1 MLKIPKQIYFDEP
14 TLTLYSQYAHQEG
27 RSFASVVR
35 EALQAQSSK
44 IKRATASVADGK
56 PSLLKFYGAGKS
68 PYKRR
73 FSAKEERAAFYK
85 AIAENA
91 ALEGL

>member
-14 TLTLYSQYAHQEG
+14 ILTLYSQYAQQQNI
-27 RSFASVVR
+27 SFAAAIR
-35 EALQAQSSK
+35 NTLAAHPPK
-44 IKRATASVADGK
+44 IGQVKK

-68 PYKRR
+68 PYKKL

-85 AIAENA
+85 AVGENF
-91 ALEGL
+91 ALEGI